1 MKTILS
7 VMVSLAALCTPLA
20 ATAATAADSYPS
32 KPIRMVVGFAPG
44 GVSDTLARLL
54 AAEMQKEWG
63 QSVIVENRAGASG
76 IIGSDMVAK
85 AAPDGYTLLLV
96 PGTHTINPALNRE
109 LPYDTVKDFTAITL
123 VASAPNVLVVRS
135 DSPIKSVEDYI
146 ATAKKS
152 PGQMNYATSGI
163 GTTVHIAGER
173 FAHAAGIDLTHVP
186 YKGSILSV
194 KAVLSGEVQSS
205 WSAVNSALPFIQD
218 GQLRVLAIA
227 GEERSPLLPDA
238 PTLAESGVKDMLSD
252 TWLGVAGPANMPKEV
267 VDKLHNAFVDFIA
280 RDEMKQRLATLGADP
295 VGMGPEA
302 FSELIKKEIAMY
314 SEVVERAGIKPQ

>member
-1 MKTILS
+1 MKIIRTA
-7 VMVSLAALCTPLA
+7 VVALAALCIPMA
-20 ATAATAADSYPS
+20 ASAADDYPS

-109 LPYDTVKDFTAITL
+109 LPYDSVKDFTPITL

-135 DSPIKSVEDYI
+135 DSPINSLKEYI
-146 ATAKKS
+146 AAAQAEPEHVT
-152 PGQMNYATSGI
+152 YATSGI

-173 FAHAAGIDLTHVP
+173 LAHLADIKLTHVP

-205 WSAVNSALPFIQD
+205 WSAVNSALPFIRE
-218 GQLRVLAIA
+218 GQLKVLAIA
-227 GEERSPLLPDA
+227 SDKRSELLPDA
-238 PTLAESGVKDMLSD
+238 PTLAESGIEGMTSD
-252 TWLGVAGPANMPKEV
+252 TWLGVTGPANMPPEV
-267 VDKLHNAFVDFIA
+267 VDKLHRAYVEFIA
-280 RDEMKQRLATLGADP
+280 RDEMRQRLATLGADP
-295 VGMGPEA
+295 VGMGPSE
-302 FSELIKKEIAMY
+302 FSDLIEKEIAMFTD
-314 SEVVERAGIKPQ
+314 VVKRAGIQPE